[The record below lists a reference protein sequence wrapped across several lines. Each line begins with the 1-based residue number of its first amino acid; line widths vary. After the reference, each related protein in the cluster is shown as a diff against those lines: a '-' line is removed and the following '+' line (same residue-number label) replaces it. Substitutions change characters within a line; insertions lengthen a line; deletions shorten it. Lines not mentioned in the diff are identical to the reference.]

1 MSLKTYIKRG
11 IQYVLHGI
19 PQKEVKASV
28 FEMAPNT
35 LLSGRTALVT
45 GGTSGIGYEITKAF
59 LKAGANVIITGRNIT
74 RIEKTCSKLRTD
86 VHIAEENFLLGIE
99 FDNKNASCF
108 EAKLNEI
115 LNLPKVSSIDILV
128 NNAGVMGGF
137 INNTTEDEFSD
148 VIDIN
153 LKATFFLS
161 RLFGRYWKNNNI
173 QGNILNIAS
182 SSSLRPADSAYSL
195 SKWGVRGLT
204 LGLAKSLSPY
214 GITVNGIA
222 PGPTAT
228 SMLLGENTE
237 NLYLSKSPIG
247 RYVMPQEIANVAVLL
262 VSNMGKT
269 IVGDIIYMTG
279 GAGIITFDDVK
290 YSF

>member
-99 FDNKNASCF
+99 FDNKNSSCF